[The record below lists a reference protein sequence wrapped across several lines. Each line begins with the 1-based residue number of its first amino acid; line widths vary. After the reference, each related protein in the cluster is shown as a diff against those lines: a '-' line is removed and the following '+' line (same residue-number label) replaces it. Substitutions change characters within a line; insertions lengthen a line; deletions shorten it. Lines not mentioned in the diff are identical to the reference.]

1 MREQAQVAC
10 AYPIL
15 WNDRC
20 DYDAALPRLAGYPDQ
35 RSPCIDAVYAALAE
49 RLDLPVWTFD
59 HHFDV
64 MGSAI

>member
-1 MREQAQVAC
+1 
-10 AYPIL
+10 L
-15 WNDRC
+15 F
-20 DYDAALPRLAGYPDQ
+20 
-35 RSPCIDAVYAALAE
+35 DAVYAALAE